1 MYTMRE
7 DSECIVNICYVRK
20 LLRDKTYIL
29 IRKYVVSVHPQQTM
43 EFGRLSSLHIYQV
56 NPSGRNPTMR
66 I

>member
-1 MYTMRE
+1 MNELSIYAT
-7 DSECIVNICYVRK
+7 K
-20 LLRDKTYIL
+20 LRDKTYIL
-29 IRKYVVSVHPQQTM
+29 IILIKYVVSVRPQQTM